1 MKTLYAADLDGT
13 LLLPGAVLSPFSRS
27 ALFSLTSSGVLFT
40 AATARTPATVVNILE
55 GSGTNAPAAMMN
67 GVLLYDLKAKKIL
80 SAEKIS
86 KETQKHILAC
96 AQKHS
101 VVSMVYTL
109 NGENLLVCY
118 RPDGS
123 ELVSGFVAARNK
135 TPYKVWLPV
144 KSYHEAE
151 DRQIIYLAAI
161 GSKEKLEALSE
172 DIKKDTSLKTVL
184 YREVNYDDVWVF
196 EAFSANASKGKTI
209 RKSAELIGADR
220 IVAFG
225 DNLNDLPLFEGAD
238 LRIAVANAV
247 PEIKEKADYLCRANT
262 EDGVVRWIAE
272 DIGVSL

>member
-27 ALFSLTSSGVLFT
+27 VLFSLTASGVLFT

-55 GSGTNAPAAMMN
+55 GSGANAPAAMMN
-67 GVLLYDLKAKKIL
+67 GVLLYDLKEKKIL
-80 SAEKIS
+80 SAETIS
-86 KETQKHILAC
+86 KDTQQHILDC
-96 AQKHS
+96 AEKHD

-135 TPYKVWLPV
+135 TPYKTWLPI
-144 KSYHEAE
+144 KSYREAQ

-161 GSKEKLEALSE
+161 GTKEKLQSLAE

-196 EAFSANASKGKTI
+196 EAFSAKASKGKAI
-209 RKSAELIGADR
+209 RKSAGLVGAER

-238 LRIAVANAV
+238 LCVAVSNAV
-247 PEIKEKADYLCRANT
+247 PEIKLRADYVCGANT
-262 EDGVVRWIAE
+262 EDGVVRYIAR
-272 DIGVSL
+272 DLGLSL